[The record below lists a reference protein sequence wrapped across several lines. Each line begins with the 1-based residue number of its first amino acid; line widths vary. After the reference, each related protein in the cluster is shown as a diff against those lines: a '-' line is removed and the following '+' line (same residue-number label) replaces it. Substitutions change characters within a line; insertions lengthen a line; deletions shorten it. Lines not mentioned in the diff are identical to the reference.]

1 MDSMAISMVLQV
13 LGNRRRLLTLA
24 FAFPV
29 LRSCGDWMNRITALE
44 NGMHLNTTE
53 RGSDGDG
60 CRNGGRSNGAHLS
73 RVMCHDGHV
82 ARGLRRYLI

>member
-29 LRSCGDWMNRITALE
+29 LRSCGDWMNRIAALE
-44 NGMHLNTTE
+44 NAMHLNTTE
-53 RGSDGDG
+53 MADLQAMAAAMAEDLM
-60 CRNGGRSNGAHLS
+60 APT
-73 RVMCHDGHV
+73 
-82 ARGLRRYLI
+82 YLA